1 MLTFGVDVGGTFT
14 DVVAFDDQTGAIKAA
29 KVPST
34 PDNQAVGFGHALEA
48 LGIDMQAVGRGLHG
62 TTVATNAAI
71 ERKGARTVGVF
82 TRGFRDVIAIGTG
95 QRFTG
100 GLFNPRFQKAPPL
113 IRRSWRLEVTERMSF
128 RGETLIAPDET
139 ELEAVAGAIESLEA
153 EAVAVG
159 FLHAY
164 ANDAHEQ
171 QVVAYLK
178 RRLPDLFVS
187 GSAQVLPQVREYER
201 FTAAVFNAY
210 LGPVMER
217 YLSSLNQWLGE
228 QGYAHDLLIM
238 TNNGGVA
245 SAAQIAQFPVAA
257 VLSGPAGGV
266 AAGLFVSA
274 QLGIDNFITY
284 DMGGTSTDVCLV
296 KDRQPGL
303 AAQRI
308 VSGLPLKI
316 PQLDINTVGAG
327 GGSIG
332 WVDKDGRFAVGPQ
345 SAGAVPG
352 PACYGAGG
360 QSPTV
365 TDANLVLN
373 RVGAQTRLGGFIR
386 LRRDLAETAVANL
399 ARQLGS
405 GDLNFVAEGILR
417 IAVSNMSGA
426 IREISVERG
435 EDPRDFA
442 LIASGGAGPMHACAV
457 AEEIGI
463 RRVVSPNYPGNL
475 SAIGLLASDLRHEL
489 VRTHL
494 ERLDVADLNVLASRL
509 RELGLAVRNRL
520 ASKQVAEADRDI
532 RYSLGLR
539 YEGQAHELDVS
550 VVPEHLD
557 RDALARDF
565 SARYFEAWSYAPTDK
580 PIQLVTLRVA
590 AIGRAP
596 KLSFPRRDRG
606 ARKLASAQIARRDVF
621 FAGSSRPT
629 PIYERALLPVDMD
642 LRGPAIFEEAGSTTV
657 VFPEWGARMDEVGNI
672 ILERG

>member
-509 RELGLAVRNRL
+509 RELGLAARNRL
-520 ASKQVAEADRDI
+520 ASEQVAEADRDI

-629 PIYERALLPVDMD
+629 PIYERALLPVHME